1 MIIKLLKDVGVTK
14 IAAAGAKLEYIANN
28 DEEAFERGWAFA
40 RKQSECIAFSIS
52 TRVGRH
58 KVYISREGDKVK
70 IFK

>member
-1 MIIKLLKDVGVTK
+1 MKKYNVECMLTNYR
-14 IAAAGAKLEYIANN
+14 AGAKLEYIANN